1 MELNK
6 VFLIGNLTQDPES
19 RHLQS
24 GAQVCKLRLACNRRT
39 GGGQGGE
46 RKDEVLYIDVEAWQ
60 RTAELCA
67 QYLRKGSNILVEGRL
82 KLDQYQTQTGENRSK
97 IFVVADRVQFGPR
110 NDGSGAAPRQSGGGA
125 PPRSQATSAAPSNSG
140 FDDYGD
146 SGNYGDGP
154 TEDDLPF

>member
-6 VFLIGNLTQDPES
+6 VLLIGNLTRDPEV
-19 RHLQS
+19 RHLTTGS
-24 GAQVCKLRLACNRRT
+24 QVCKMGLASNRRFT
-39 GGGQGGE
+39 TGQGE
-46 RKDEVLYIDVEAWQ
+46 KKEETLFIDVEAWG
-60 RTAELCA
+60 RTAELCS
-67 QYLRKGSNILVEGRL
+67 QYLRKGSMILVEGRL

-97 IFVVADRVQFGPR
+97 ISIVADRVQFGPR